1 MAVTEDILYKTIGTM
16 FVDNVVKQM
25 KIEEQ
30 NKQLI
35 QCKEL
40 TAFAARMSKFV
51 DDIVAGNIKDF
62 DTAYMKA
69 YDLHQ
74 EELKLLGKAK

>member
-16 FVDNVVKQM
+16 FVDNVVKQ
-25 KIEEQ
+25 KEIEEQ
-30 NKQLI
+30 TAQLEQDKQI
-35 QCKEL
+35 IS
-40 TAFAARMSKFV
+40 FAAKMSSFV
-51 DDIVAGNIKDF
+51 DDIVSGNIKDF

-74 EELKLLGKAK
+74 EELKLLGKAE